1 MLIFKIEG
9 TLSDD
14 STLELNVSHDIQN
27 SKNPTMDM
35 TLAITHAIS
44 ELCAR
49 SYDEDNYEGYG
60 YLMTLIAMT
69 LGTVTDK
76 RVGGNVSNKQL
87 KEMLKQAEQDAQV
100 ISDNL

>member
-1 MLIFKIEG
+1 MLNFKIEG
-9 TLSDD
+9 TLSNDNE
-14 STLELNVSHDIQN
+14 LEINVSHNVEN

-35 TLAITHAIS
+35 TVAITHAIS

-49 SYDEDNYEGYG
+49 SYDEDNYKGYG

-69 LGTVTDK
+69 LGTLTDK
-76 RVGGNVSNKQL
+76 RVGGKLSNQQL
-87 KEMLKQAEQDAQV
+87 KELLKQAEQDAQV

>member
-1 MLIFKIEG
+1 MLNFKIEG
-9 TLSDD
+9 TLSNDNE
-14 STLELNVSHDIQN
+14 LELNVSHNVEN
-27 SKNPTMDM
+27 SKNPTIDM

-60 YLMTLIAMT
+60 YLMSLIAMT

-76 RVGGNVSNKQL
+76 RIGGKLTNKQL
-87 KEMLKQAEQDAQV
+87 KEMLKQAEQDAKLL
-100 ISDNL
+100 SDNL

>member
-9 TLSDD
+9 TLSND
-14 STLELNVSHDIQN
+14 STLELNVSHNIQD

-69 LGTVTDK
+69 LGTLTDK
-76 RVGGNVSNKQL
+76 RVGGNVTNKQL

>member
-1 MLIFKIEG
+1 MLNFKIEG
-9 TLSDD
+9 TLSNNN
-14 STLELNVSHDIQN
+14 TLELTISHNIEN
-27 SKNPTMDM
+27 SNSPTMDM

-69 LGTVTDK
+69 LGTLTDK

-87 KEMLKQAEQDAQV
+87 KEMLKRAEQDAKLL
-100 ISDNL
+100 SDNL